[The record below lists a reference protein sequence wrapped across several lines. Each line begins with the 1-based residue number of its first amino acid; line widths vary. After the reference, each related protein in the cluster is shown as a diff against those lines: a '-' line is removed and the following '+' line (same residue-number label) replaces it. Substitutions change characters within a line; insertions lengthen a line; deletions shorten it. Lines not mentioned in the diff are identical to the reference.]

1 MKKKQGGKRKGA
13 GRKPLADKR
22 VAIRFFPLQ
31 SEVDKCG
38 GEDSTK
44 EIALRAVITKAR
56 KNVR

>member
-38 GEDSTK
+38 GEDVVK
-44 EIALRAVITKAR
+44 EVALRAVITKAR